1 MTVDL
6 LLYNASLH
14 KSLFFLIPGFGVV
27 LGGSSIMPFGV
38 VLGGSSIMP
47 FAVDVKLPSVL
58 ELIIG
63 INVVNGALGV
73 SGNSELETLV
83 IKIPVIN
90 NM

>member
-6 LLYNASLH
+6 LSYNASLH

-27 LGGSSIMPFGV
+27 LGGSSIMPF
-38 VLGGSSIMP
+38 
-47 FAVDVKLPSVL
+47 AVDVKLLSVL

-63 INVVNGALGV
+63 IDVVNGALGV